1 MNAVAPTWPRYGS
14 CCTYCCHEA
23 SMQRRD
29 FQLMVVGIIIVGYTK
44 EERGLQVQILTHRL
58 EL

>member
-1 MNAVAPTWPRYGS
+1 
-14 CCTYCCHEA
+14 
-23 SMQRRD
+23 MQRRD

-58 EL
+58 ELQIITYL